1 VFVTADGGED
11 LEHFAVRD
19 FDEARSILLQTTV
32 ALAVAEEA
40 CRFEHRD
47 LHWGNVLISRPDAL
61 KSELEAEAAEL
72 STHRLRGVDLHV
84 QKTAGVKVAIIDFT
98 LSRLDL
104 ANGGVAFCNL
114 AADPELFEGPKGD
127 CQMET
132 YRRMR
137 KQTGDNWEEHHSK
150 TNAMWVHYLAD
161 TMLTKKQV
169 PFTASGKRALQQF
182 RRRALQ

>member
-1 VFVTADGGED
+1 M
-11 LEHFAVRD
+11 
-19 FDEARSILLQTTV
+19 Q
-32 ALAVAEEA
+32 
-40 CRFEHRD
+40 
-47 LHWGNVLISRPDAL
+47 DAL

-127 CQMET
+127 CQVPYLQNRNPRPRYNMPT
-132 YRRMR
+132 FRR
-137 KQTGDNWEEHHSK
+137 S
-150 TNAMWVHYLAD
+150 LAR
-161 TMLTKKQV
+161 V
-169 PFTASGKRALQQF
+169 PFFAIDFVLQGTFMVCVFGFVYQRF
-182 RRRALQ
+182 R